1 MCNFQAAQPR
11 SPSQRLTAFLLFSNT
26 YTVPYNACLTKQAHG
41 EFFHFIKGT
50 DMKTKLGI
58 TLSVLLAFSTP
69 VLADPFVVKINN
81 QFSFIDET
89 GKLVIPAK
97 YDDARDFSDGLAS
110 VKINDENVIINK
122 SGKVIFNITKEEKQQ
137 AK

>member
-1 MCNFQAAQPR
+1 
-11 SPSQRLTAFLLFSNT
+11 
-26 YTVPYNACLTKQAHG
+26 
-41 EFFHFIKGT
+41 
-50 DMKTKLGI
+50 MKTKLGI

-81 QFSFIDET
+81 QFGFIDET

-97 YDDARDFSDGLAS
+97 YDDTNSFSDGLAVVKINSKWGFINKSGELVIPAKYDNAYVFSDGLAS

>member
-1 MCNFQAAQPR
+1 
-11 SPSQRLTAFLLFSNT
+11 
-26 YTVPYNACLTKQAHG
+26 
-41 EFFHFIKGT
+41 
-50 DMKTKLGI
+50 MKTKLGI